1 MFFVVVCD
9 IHRRSFL
16 PFSHLIIHPIQEM
29 IWILTTIPSLIRRLQ
44 WWIAVLLLFEGRQR
58 VAPFYHPSIHQI
70 STLEKAKLC
79 HRPTLSSLV
88 STSFRQIVCGG
99 GLPRDL
105 RHGKQQVAPFYH
117 LYQLS
122 HSKDFWLPWLTFPR
136 LSHAEN
142 DRVEAAVARRLII
155 GLDFAVTLSSPE
167 SYCVF
172 CCHPF
177 RTNCGTKMADV
188 EQTQKMIPFVTCAIS
203 FGGCQQVGF
212 WCRCTKF
219 GSLGPN
225 KLDRITNQVQLC
237 GFWDHVSLWD
247 LLPLMII
254 LITASLFPNTH
265 DKASWCEDWT
275 FEGTRSTLFK
285 TLIIPRDCW
294 LGAWLVLLLTTGFTV
309 LHGSDS
315 CFQGLKQSDHTN
327 RVRESRPISIQRPKR
342 DFRIL
347 LNCVKLKLVSYTS
360 NL

>member
-122 HSKDFWLPWLTFPR
+122 HSKDFWLPCSPSPDFLTPKMTELRQLLQEDSSLASTSLWLFLHLNLIAFFVAIPSELTVELKWLMLNKHKRWFHSSCVQFP
-136 LSHAEN
+136 LEDVSK
-142 DRVEAAVARRLII
+142 L
-155 GLDFAVTLSSPE
+155 
-167 SYCVF
+167 VF
-172 CCHPF
+172 
-177 RTNCGTKMADV
+177 G
-188 EQTQKMIPFVTCAIS
+188 
-203 FGGCQQVGF
+203 
-212 WCRCTKF
+212 CRCTKIWIF
-219 GSLGPN
+219 GS
-225 KLDRITNQVQLC
+225 K
-237 GFWDHVSLWD
+237 
-247 LLPLMII
+247 
-254 LITASLFPNTH
+254 
-265 DKASWCEDWT
+265 
-275 FEGTRSTLFK
+275 
-285 TLIIPRDCW
+285 
-294 LGAWLVLLLTTGFTV
+294 
-309 LHGSDS
+309 
-315 CFQGLKQSDHTN
+315 
-327 RVRESRPISIQRPKR
+327 
-342 DFRIL
+342 
-347 LNCVKLKLVSYTS
+347 
-360 NL
+360 